1 MGFLS
6 VYKEV
11 PSHVQSQPVAATTRL
26 SYVCTM
32 TFQRCFS
39 SVLKGMALK
48 TSFLAAIAATAVSG
62 QNSSDFNTQ
71 CTTFGNSLAGTIP
84 NATIWFSQHVAA
96 GSNLTLPDYDPSC
109 GPASQV
115 VDVDM
120 CRVAMFVTTSN
131 SSNISMEVWLPPADT
146 WTGRF
151 LSTGNGGLSG
161 CIQYYDMAYAVG
173 LGFSTVATNN
183 GHNGSSGEVFY
194 HNEEVLEDFAYRAM
208 HTGVVLGKEVSRAF
222 YGQEHDKSYYMGCSQ
237 GGRQGFKEAQNF
249 PDDFDGL
256 VVGAPG
262 LQFSNFLSWAGS
274 LYVKTGDQNA
284 STFIPPSMWTTIHED
299 IIDQCDHIDGYRD
312 GIIEDPSLCNYRPEA
327 LICATGNSTN
337 CLTGDQAHIVREI
350 FSPLYG
356 LDGQMVYPA
365 MQPGPELLARL
376 AYYSGNPFV
385 MATEWFRYVV
395 YNDTTWDPATLGLED
410 YAAAAAQN
418 PFDIQTWNGNLSAT
432 RDRGSKILQ
441 YHGQAD
447 YLLTP
452 FISEQYY
459 DHVARTMSLPSSSM
473 DDFYRFFRI
482 SGMGH
487 CFGGNG
493 ATFVGQGASSN
504 ATVDPDGN
512 VLMAM
517 VRWVEEGVAP
527 DTILGTAYVN
537 ETKESGQVA
546 FQRRH
551 CRYPLRNVYSGSG
564 NATSPDSWECI

>member
-1 MGFLS
+1 MA
-6 VYKEV
+6 
-11 PSHVQSQPVAATTRL
+11 SQQ
-26 SYVCTM
+26 Y
-32 TFQRCFS
+32 FS
-39 SVLKGMALK
+39 SVLKGLVLR
-48 TSFLAAIAATAVSG
+48 TSFLAVIAAAAVSG

-71 CTTFGNSLAGTIP
+71 CTTFGSSLAGTIP
-84 NATIWFSQHVAA
+84 NATVWFSHHVAA
-96 GSNLTLPDYDPSC
+96 GTNLTLPDFHPSC
-109 GPASQV
+109 GSSSQV
-115 VDVDM
+115 VDVDL
-120 CRVAMFVTTSN
+120 CRVSMFVTTSDR
-131 SSNISMEVWLPPADT
+131 SNISMEVWLPPTEA

-173 LGFSTVATNN
+173 LGFSAVATNN
-183 GHNGSSGEVFY
+183 GHNGSSGEAFY
-194 HNEEVLEDFAYRAM
+194 QNEEVLADFAYRAM
-208 HTGVVLGKEVSRAF
+208 HTGVVVGKEVSRSF
-222 YGQEHDKSYYMGCSQ
+222 YGQEHDKSYYIGCSQ

-256 VVGAPG
+256 VIGAPG

-274 LYVKTGDQNA
+274 MYIKTGDQNS
-284 STFIPPSMWTTIHED
+284 STFIPSSMWAVIHDNILE
-299 IIDQCDHIDGYRD
+299 QCDDLDGYLD
-312 GIIEDPSLCNYRPEA
+312 GIIETPSLCDYRPEA
-327 LICATGNSTN
+327 LICANSNSTD
-337 CLTGDQAHIVREI
+337 CLTSEQAEIVREI

-356 LDGQMVYPA
+356 PDGELIYPE
-365 MQPGPELLARL
+365 MQPGPELLARV
-376 AYYSGNPFV
+376 AYYSGTPFEMV
-385 MATEWFRYVV
+385 ADWFRYVV
-395 YNDTTWDPATLGLED
+395 YNDTTWDPASLVPED
-410 YAAAAAQN
+410 YAVAAAQN
-418 PFDIQTWNGNLSAT
+418 PFDIQTWSGDLSAT

-452 FISEQYY
+452 YISEQYY
-459 DHVARTMSLPSSSM
+459 NHVSSTMNLSSSAL

-537 ETKESGQVA
+537 ETKDSGEVA

-551 CRYPLRNVYSGSG
+551 CKYPLRNEYSGSG
-564 NATSPDSWECI
+564 DPTLPDSWTCV